1 IVLAKCKSRIKYTY
15 IIARVDETEATA
27 TLSPSGL
34 GPAVSIVVLFLFIRP
49 FHKITSV
56 NYKCKSSHRF
66 QQKTTL
72 IMETRYYEGCG
83 REGPIRCIFLGEFHP
98 VAGPK
103 IACQF
108 PEDFISKDLFDSLS
122 TYIIPKPILQKKN
135 ITFNAP
141 AHKILGYPI
150 YLKSPRYPR
159 NVYVFNLCFVCD
171 NWSRTVQ
178 YEPVVKKLGEH
189 LITLEEESAFVS
201 GGSSRLPTFLAHL
214 LYDLNT
220 YRKTTVTEGD
230 TIIHVKVTEI
240 RNDPSPVNDHD
251 VPVLVASIGQPRP
264 GTSRNS
270 QVASDSTDDIS
281 DGLDNQQPMEI
292 YTNSNWDLTTKQLL
306 PYINGY
312 YHVAKIAAKVNVEK
326 TLVKACIRNLVYY
339 GVVKLIPLLKFSNMY
354 RATAKLNSI
363 KTDLEL
369 QNACLSF
376 IRLRGKRKPRIEE
389 VLQVLS
395 LLQQGTSLRSVSE
408 RFHAICRRARFDV
421 RNLIVFTQMHG
432 LVRCLKRYPTYCQR
446 VRSSAGSDVKGL
458 QKLFTGE
465 RCTDEICCLT
475 SLDMASLERV
485 IEDDPNV
492 AVILC

>member
-1 IVLAKCKSRIKYTY
+1 
-15 IIARVDETEATA
+15 
-27 TLSPSGL
+27 
-34 GPAVSIVVLFLFIRP
+34 
-49 FHKITSV
+49 
-56 NYKCKSSHRF
+56 
-66 QQKTTL
+66 
-72 IMETRYYEGCG
+72 METRYYEGCG

-201 GGSSRLPTFLAHL
+201 GGSSRMPTFLAHL

-240 RNDPSPVNDHD
+240 RDDPSTVNDHD
-251 VPVLVASIGQPRP
+251 VPVLVASIGLPRP
-264 GTSRNS
+264 GNSSNLSEEPDSSSREDLRDEL
-270 QVASDSTDDIS
+270 QD
-281 DGLDNQQPMEI
+281 QQPMEI

-312 YHVAKIAAKVNVEK
+312 YHVSKIAAKVNVEK
-326 TLVKACIRNLVYY
+326 TLVKACIQNLVYY

-354 RATAKLNSI
+354 RATAKINRI
-363 KTDLEL
+363 KTDIEL

-376 IRLRGKRKPRIEE
+376 IQLKGKRKPRIEE
-389 VLQVLS
+389 VLLVLS
-395 LLQQGTSLRSVSE
+395 LLQQGTSLRTVNE

-421 RNLIVFTQMHG
+421 RNLIVFSQMHG
-432 LVRCLKRYPTYCQR
+432 LIRCLKKYPTYTR
-446 VRSSAGSDVKGL
+446 GRSRPATFGSEVKGL

-475 SLDMASLERV
+475 SIDIPSLERI

-492 AVILC
+492 AVIVC

>member
-1 IVLAKCKSRIKYTY
+1 
-15 IIARVDETEATA
+15 
-27 TLSPSGL
+27 
-34 GPAVSIVVLFLFIRP
+34 
-49 FHKITSV
+49 
-56 NYKCKSSHRF
+56 
-66 QQKTTL
+66 
-72 IMETRYYEGCG
+72 METRYYEGCG

-122 TYIIPKPILQKKN
+122 TFIIPKPILQKKN

-240 RNDPSPVNDHD
+240 RDDPSTVNDHD
-251 VPVLVASIGQPRP
+251 VPVLVASIGLPRP
-264 GTSRNS
+264 GNSSNLSEEPDSSSREDLRDEL
-270 QVASDSTDDIS
+270 QD
-281 DGLDNQQPMEI
+281 QQPMEI

-312 YHVAKIAAKVNVEK
+312 YHVSKIAAKVNVEK
-326 TLVKACIRNLVYY
+326 TLVKACIQNLVYY
-339 GVVKLIPLLKFSNMY
+339 GVVNIFVFCF
-354 RATAKLNSI
+354 T
-363 KTDLEL
+363 KT
-369 QNACLSF
+369 
-376 IRLRGKRKPRIEE
+376 KY
-389 VLQVLS
+389 
-395 LLQQGTSLRSVSE
+395 T
-408 RFHAICRRARFDV
+408 
-421 RNLIVFTQMHG
+421 
-432 LVRCLKRYPTYCQR
+432 YPTYTR
-446 VRSSAGSDVKGL
+446 GRSRPATFGSEVKGL

-475 SLDMASLERV
+475 SIDIPSLERI

-492 AVILC
+492 AVIVC